1 MPDTFDTTT
10 AATADTDLPPL
21 TAAIRKT
28 WRDSTGRLPA
38 TDAVPHTAA
47 MRALFDA
54 IHALELR
61 VIDLEQ

>member
-1 MPDTFDTTT
+1 MSDTFDAST
-10 AATADTDLPPL
+10 AATADDNLPPL

-47 MRALFDA
+47 MRAIFDA
-54 IHALELR
+54 VHALAP
-61 VIDLEQ
+61 